1 MATAASPTPANGSQ
15 EPDESLTPD
24 AIAPGPMH
32 AAIDHAAD
40 VAASASQL
48 LQEGLASA
56 REAVDR
62 CVDEACTLG
71 AECTATA
78 RSAVRTRPLTAVLGA
93 LAVGMLIGRLCR

>member
-1 MATAASPTPANGSQ
+1 MATAASSTPANGSQ
-15 EPDESLTPD
+15 EPDATSPD